1 MVQPLQAPPPLF
13 LVTLPHLCTSLLTL
27 CIWLFLCQKPCR
39 CHYEVCIFRPL
50 SPCLPN
56 SLSVSAF
63 GQLLELP
70 IFPALPLSAPNS
82 FPCLVIDSS
91 WIFRFGHQL
100 RTSLIK
106 DWEWHYI
113 DYDRLK
119 DLLRPSSKSEWSD
132 NDEQRFLKELES
144 ELDKVFTFQKVKSQE
159 IIQRIKA
166 AEAEVNLVI
175 SRADSRHRDAP
186 TEDDYFL
193 LEDDLSEIIADVHD
207 LAKFTQL
214 NYTGFYKIIKKHD
227 KQTKW
232 QLKPVFAT
240 RLKAKPFFK
249 DNYDAF
255 IIKLSRLYD
264 LVRTRGHP
272 VKGDSA
278 AGGGQQNFVRQTTKY
293 WVHPDNITE
302 LKLIILKVRLVILFY
317 RTKLTTVSIF
327 PF

>member
-1 MVQPLQAPPPLF
+1 MIDPVDQ
-13 LVTLPHLCTSLLTL
+13 VMH
-27 CIWLFLCQKPCR
+27 CQHR
-39 CHYEVCIFRPL
+39 RHRRD
-50 SPCLPN
+50 
-56 SLSVSAF
+56 A
-63 GQLLELP
+63 
-70 IFPALPLSAPNS
+70 AWRT
-82 FPCLVIDSS
+82 DST
-91 WIFRFGHQL
+91 G
-100 RTSLIK
+100 T
-106 DWEWHYI
+106 
-113 DYDRLK
+113 
-119 DLLRPSSKSEWSD
+119 RPSRRPIVRRTD
-132 NDEQRFLKELES
+132 DDEQRFVKELES

-175 SRADSRHRDAP
+175 SKSDSRGPDAP
-186 TEDDYFL
+186 TEEDYIL

-214 NYTGFYKIIKKHD
+214 NYTGFTKIIKKHD

-255 IIKLSRLYD
+255 IVKLSKQYD

-278 AGGGQQNFVRQTTKY
+278 AGGAQQDRQQNQR
-293 WVHPDNITE
+293 E
-302 LKLIILKVRLVILFY
+302 
-317 RTKLTTVSIF
+317 
-327 PF
+327 